1 MAQKGAQPGNK
12 NAHKGR
18 MWHDA
23 LRKAIAQDDGLR
35 LRKAAETLLDK
46 AADGEGWAIREI
58 ADRLDGK
65 PFQSVELVGD
75 PNNPLQVENST
86 RPQLTKEEWLK
97 LHGVGTASRP
107 AK

>member
-1 MAQKGAQPGNK
+1 MGAPIGNK

-46 AADGEGWAIREI
+46 AAEGEGWAIREI

-65 PFQSVELVGD
+65 AFQSVELLGNED
-75 PNNPLQVENST
+75 NPLVHKIQLEIVD
-86 RPQLTKEEWLK
+86 PQT
-97 LHGVGTASRP
+97 
-107 AK
+107 